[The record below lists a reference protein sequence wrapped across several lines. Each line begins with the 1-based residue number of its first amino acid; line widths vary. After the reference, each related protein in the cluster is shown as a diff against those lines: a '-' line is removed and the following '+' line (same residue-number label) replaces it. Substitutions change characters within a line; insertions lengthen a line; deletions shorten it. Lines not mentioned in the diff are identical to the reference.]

1 MGRRRKSRHDLPE
14 RVYHKH
20 GAFYFVDRA
29 NTWHRLGKDFST
41 AMVRYAELLARP
53 VNITTLGQI
62 FDRYQR
68 EVIPTKAPKTQRDN
82 LRQLALLRQA
92 FGHMAPEQVEPHY
105 IYAYMDAREAP
116 VAANREKS
124 LLSHVYSYAIRWG
137 VAGDNPCRLVKRN
150 PEKPR
155 GRYVSDGEFTAV
167 YDMASPQ
174 IQVIMDLALITG
186 LRMGDVLALQLQS
199 ITDAGLEVRTAKTGK
214 SLLFEWTPALRAAVD
229 QAIALR
235 GNAASMFLICRRR
248 GHRYTVEGF
257 KSNWQRLMRKCM
269 ERGVIAER
277 FQFRDLRAKTGS
289 DSEDDNLLGHED
301 PRTLRRHYKR
311 KPTKVTPLR

>member
-1 MGRRRKSRHDLPE
+1 M
-14 RVYHKH
+14 
-20 GAFYFVDRA
+20 A
-29 NTWHRLGKDFST
+29 
-41 AMVRYAELLARP
+41 
-53 VNITTLGQI
+53 
-62 FDRYQR
+62 
-68 EVIPTKAPKTQRDN
+68 
-82 LRQLALLRQA
+82 
-92 FGHMAPEQVEPHY
+92 GH
-105 IYAYMDAREAP
+105 I
-116 VAANREKS
+116 
-124 LLSHVYSYAIRWG
+124 
-137 VAGDNPCRLVKRN
+137 PCRLVKRN
-150 PEKPR
+150 PENPR

-167 YDMASPQ
+167 YDMAAPQ

-199 ITDAGLEVRTAKTGK
+199 ITDAGLDVRTAKTGK

-235 GNAASMFLICRRR
+235 GNAASMFLICSRR

-289 DSEDDNLLGHED
+289 ESEDDNLLGHED

-311 KPTKVTPLR
+311 KPTQMTPLR